1 MNRPFLLSLFYMYR
15 IIFFFLMFGFLYKAY
30 PNQKDTSYYSAPQKV
45 FTAKDSIFY
54 ASSNSFT
61 EKTNDSLRNA
71 ILESAFAYLKK
82 PYCASGR
89 VHGKCFDCSGLV
101 YTVFKEFNISL
112 PPSSSTQAVCGNFIA
127 PKNALPGD
135 LIFFNGRKSNS
146 EEIGHVGIISAI
158 TENEIYFIH
167 SSTKRGVIV
176 STLSEKYYAE
186 RFMCI
191 KNIIDLPAEK

>member
-1 MNRPFLLSLFYMYR
+1 
-15 IIFFFLMFGFLYKAY
+15 MFGSLYSAVA
-30 PNQKDTSYYSAPQKV
+30 NQKDTSFYSTPQKIL
-45 FTAKDSIFY
+45 TSKDSL
-54 ASSNSFT
+54 SLNSNKTIS
-61 EKTNDSLRNA
+61 KNTNDSLRNA
-71 ILESAFAYLKK
+71 ILESAFEYLKK

-89 VHGKCFDCSGLV
+89 IHGKCFDCSGLV
-101 YTVFKEFNISL
+101 YTVFKEFNITL
-112 PPSSSTQAVCGNFIA
+112 PPSSSTQAVCGNFIS

-176 STLSEKYYAE
+176 STLSEKYYTV

>member
-1 MNRPFLLSLFYMYR
+1 MPR
-15 IIFFFLMFGFLYKAY
+15 
-30 PNQKDTSYYSAPQKV
+30 DTSYYSVPQKV
-45 FTAKDSIFY
+45 FTPKDTLPFN
-54 ASSNSFT
+54 SNKSYS
-61 EKTNDSLRNA
+61 EKINDSLRNA
-71 ILESAFAYLKK
+71 ILETAFAYLKK

-101 YTVFKEFNISL
+101 YTVFKEFDISL
-112 PPSSSTQAVCGNFIA
+112 PPSSSTQAVCGNFTT
-127 PKNALPGD
+127 PKNAIPGD

-146 EEIGHVGIISAI
+146 EDIGHVGIISAI
-158 TENEIYFIH
+158 TENEIFFIH

-191 KNIIDLPAEK
+191 KNIIDSPAEK